1 MRCPREAR
9 TLYNRRVR
17 IRYSHPSYGSRNFLG
32 NSDRVTIGRQKA
44 DLDLTPD
51 LQVSQTHAR
60 IWLENGAFWIEDLG
74 SRNGTLVNGRE
85 IPQKIRLTKSD
96 QITIG
101 ETKLKIEGEQDTA
114 LEGIRAS
121 TVLAVEPAPGL
132 KGDAKPG
139 TIPAP
144 ALDIARTRLSVF
156 YELGAAF
163 ASTESVDTL
172 LTKVVEQVLRAMPI
186 AQRGALL
193 LRDPRGQL
201 LLKAHVPEGQ
211 PSTSLSLAEQ
221 AIEKKEAFIWRR
233 TANVQVSGSMI
244 RSETQCAM
252 YAPLI
257 LRDEVLGLMH
267 VDSCIDANAFTD
279 EDLYLLMALSYQ
291 AAMVVKF
298 QSTLKALRDEASI
311 RTDMMRWFSPKI
323 AKRLASRGN
332 IWSGGERVQATILC
346 SDIRG
351 FTALTMNMEPNSVVK
366 ALNESFEVLIP
377 IILKYDG
384 TVDKYV
390 GDAIL
395 AVFGTPDPDVNQWEH
410 AVRAAVEMQSA
421 MNDLAKVWR
430 LKGREPFEIGIGIHT
445 GEILHGIV
453 GAHDRMEFT
462 IIGDAVNRAARY
474 CDGAAKG
481 EVVISKE
488 VYERVFGLVEVSSRT
503 ITGKHAST
511 EGQLQGYLVRKL
523 RATE

>member
-1 MRCPREAR
+1 MQI
-9 TLYNRRVR
+9 L
-17 IRYSHPSYGSRNFLG
+17 YSHPAYGSKNFLSNG
-32 NSDRVTIGRQKA
+32 ESVVIGRQKA
-44 DLDLTPD
+44 ELDLTPD

-60 IWLENGAFWIEDLG
+60 ISHESGGWFIEDLG
-74 SRNGTLVNGRE
+74 SRNGTLVNGHEIRE
-85 IPQKIRLTKSD
+85 KTKLKRTD
-96 QITIG
+96 QIIIG
-101 ETKLKIEGEQDTA
+101 ETKIKIEGQQDTA
-114 LEGIRAS
+114 IEGKRFS
-121 TVLAVEPAPGL
+121 TVLATEPAALTP
-132 KGDAKPG
+132 A
-139 TIPAP
+139 AP

-156 YELGAAF
+156 YEVGAAF
-163 ASTESVDTL
+163 ASTDSVDLL
-172 LTKVVEQVLRAMPI
+172 LTKLVEQVLRAIPL

-193 LRDPRGQL
+193 LREPRGQL

-211 PSTSLSLAEQ
+211 PSTSLSMAEQ

-233 TANVQVSGSMI
+233 TENLPVSGSI
-244 RSETQCAM
+244 LRSETQCAL

-257 LRDEVLGLMH
+257 LRDEVLGVMH
-267 VDSCIDANAFTD
+267 VDSCLEAKAFTD

-298 QSTLKALRDEASI
+298 QSTLKALRDEAAI

-323 AKRLASRGN
+323 AKRLAGRGN

-351 FTALTMNMEPNSVVK
+351 FTALSAHMEPNNVVK
-366 ALNESFEVLIP
+366 SLNETFELLIP
-377 IILKYDG
+377 ILVKYDG

-390 GDAIL
+390 GDSIL
-395 AVFGTPDPDVNQWEH
+395 AVFGTPEPDANQWEH
-410 AVRAAVEMQSA
+410 AVRAGIEMQAA

-445 GEILHGIV
+445 GEILHGII

-474 CDGAAKG
+474 CDSAAKG

-488 VYERVFGLVEVSSRT
+488 VYERVFGLVDVTPKT
-503 ITGKHAST
+503 IMGKHVDT
-511 EGQLQGYLVRKL
+511 EGKLQGYVVKKL
-523 RATE
+523 KGEDPV